1 MRITG
6 YHVMRPNRAYIASL
20 GTTTVMIAS
29 AVLLLAVVSTL
40 VAFNGW
46 PGAGIA
52 RDVGSLVVKEPD
64 ASVRVTGPAA
74 LVADALPGAADVASE
89 PLPAGAAAAAAA
101 PAPAG
106 TNAGALPVAG
116 LGEGGGE
123 VTPTPPSI
131 TNGPVVP
138 EAPADRPSAAGLP
151 ALLPDNSAGR
161 GVSGLTNTLGDT
173 TQGVGGTLGD
183 TVGVLSPELGN
194 TVTQAGDVLADL
206 LRQLGQTR

>member
-1 MRITG
+1 MRA
-6 YHVMRPNRAYIASL
+6 NRAYIASL

-46 PGAGIA
+46 PGAGLA
-52 RDVGSLVVKEPD
+52 RDAGSLVVKEPD
-64 ASVRVTGPAA
+64 ASVRLTGPAQ
-74 LVADALPGAADVASE
+74 LLADTLPGASSVAAQ
-89 PLPAGAAAAAAA
+89 PIAPGAAGAAPATTPAGAAA
-101 PAPAG
+101 G
-106 TNAGALPVAG
+106 SLPVADIG
-116 LGEGGGE
+116 AGGGA

-138 EAPADRPSAAGLP
+138 VAPGTGPSAAGLP

-161 GVSGLTNTLGDT
+161 GVAGLTNTLGDT
-173 TQGVGGTLGD
+173 TQGLTGTLGD
-183 TVGVLSPELGN
+183 TVGILSPQLGG
-194 TVTQAGDVLADL
+194 TVTQTGAALAEL

>member
-1 MRITG
+1 MRA
-6 YHVMRPNRAYIASL
+6 NRAYIASL

-46 PGAGIA
+46 PGASIA

-64 ASVRVTGPAA
+64 ASVRLTGPEQ
-74 LVADALPGAADVASE
+74 LLADTLPGAAAVAAD
-89 PLPAGAAAAAAA
+89 PLPAGPAAAAAAAA
-101 PAPAG
+101 PATSA
-106 TNAGALPVAG
+106 AGALPVAD
-116 LGEGGGE
+116 LGAGGGE
-123 VTPTPPSI
+123 VTPTPPAI

-138 EAPADRPSAAGLP
+138 VAPGNGPTAAGLP
-151 ALLPDNSAGR
+151 PLLPDNAAGR

-173 TQGVGGTLGD
+173 TEGLSGTLGD
-183 TVGVLSPELGN
+183 TLGIVSPQLGN
-194 TVTQAGDVLADL
+194 TVTQTGAALAEL